1 MILEFILCILITL
14 SELTIAIVTGLA
26 LVIFLQY
33 ISIKVFKVN
42 LYKRTVKFFINLEK
56 RVELF

>member
-26 LVIFLQY
+26 LIILTQYIFL
-33 ISIKVFKVN
+33 KVFKVN

-56 RVELF
+56 RVELI

>member
-26 LVIFLQY
+26 LVVFLQY
-33 ISIKVFKVN
+33 ISIKVFEVN

-56 RVELF
+56 RVELI

>member
-1 MILEFILCILITL
+1 MIEIILCILITL

-26 LVIFLQY
+26 LVVFLQY

-42 LYKRTVKFFINLEK
+42 LYKKIVKFFINLEK
-56 RVELF
+56 IVELI

>member
-56 RVELF
+56 RVELI

>member
-1 MILEFILCILITL
+1 MIEAILCILIVIV
-14 SELTIAIVTGLA
+14 ELATVSVIGLA

-42 LYKRTVKFFINLEK
+42 LYKRTVKFFINLERK
-56 RVELF
+56 VELI

>member
-26 LVIFLQY
+26 LVVFLQY

-56 RVELF
+56 RVELI